1 MPEVSSDTVISE
13 YGDTAFAAAYITSNK
28 DKTFQLG
35 ILDTSNEQVG
45 HLARA
50 IQSISVSFSMD
61 LTPQISVQLF
71 DVNMAMLENNYFN
84 IGRTFIYKTSQRME
98 LPRATEVSSGPSTDG
113 QDDVAPVAPNL
124 GESELGFAIMPL
136 ELASLSVGP
145 GSGSSPSIT
154 LELRS
159 KAILQ
164 MKRDRKPGSI
174 NGSGHV
180 FVQQAA
186 IKYNLGYYTEVTNKD
201 KKINKASSDRRADSL
216 WDVLSSLASEAKFS
230 LFEVDGIIVF
240 SSMRNLFGK
249 WGPEQITG
257 NVVDETTNLPVQRTM
272 NSWYVEW
279 PYLRQATIGQ
289 ADVIDVGGVRNN
301 LSFARTLIPL
311 QCPTFRRSDSDVYQ
325 VEGSLSL
332 DRHNSMILRPGM
344 TIYVAGVPTFE
355 DFYIIT
361 QVSFDHMSTN
371 PVQVSFTKPEREDKF
386 VVDVPIDF
394 IAASNDTVWE

>member
-1 MPEVSSDTVISE
+1 
-13 YGDTAFAAAYITSNK
+13 
-28 DKTFQLG
+28 
-35 ILDTSNEQVG
+35 
-45 HLARA
+45 
-50 IQSISVSFSMD
+50 
-61 LTPQISVQLF
+61 
-71 DVNMAMLENNYFN
+71 
-84 IGRTFIYKTSQRME
+84 
-98 LPRATEVSSGPSTDG
+98 
-113 QDDVAPVAPNL
+113 
-124 GESELGFAIMPL
+124 
-136 ELASLSVGP
+136 
-145 GSGSSPSIT
+145 
-154 LELRS
+154 
-159 KAILQ
+159 
-164 MKRDRKPGSI
+164 
-174 NGSGHV
+174 
-180 FVQQAA
+180 
-186 IKYNLGYYTEVTNKD
+186 
-201 KKINKASSDRRADSL
+201 
-216 WDVLSSLASEAKFS
+216 
-230 LFEVDGIIVF
+230 
-240 SSMRNLFGK
+240 MRNLFGK

-289 ADVIDVGGVRNN
+289 ADVIDIGGVQNN
-301 LSFARTLIPL
+301 LRFARTLIPL